1 MTSDSKADYK
11 YSAIDR
17 PIAKADNIPSTCSD
31 GELRCING
39 HCITISQLCD
49 KVLLISNRLYTGI
62 FMYANNKSI
71 HYHYDYIT
79 FESIE
84 SSINSGETVGNLSL
98 FSFSI

>member
-17 PIAKADNIPSTCSD
+17 PIAKATDAPSTCSE

-49 KVLLISNRLYTGI
+49 KVLFNYLFHLFSNCIYCSMQYIAWCL
-62 FMYANNKSI
+62 YANGKIS
-71 HYHYDYIT
+71 H
-79 FESIE
+79 
-84 SSINSGETVGNLSL
+84 
-98 FSFSI
+98 